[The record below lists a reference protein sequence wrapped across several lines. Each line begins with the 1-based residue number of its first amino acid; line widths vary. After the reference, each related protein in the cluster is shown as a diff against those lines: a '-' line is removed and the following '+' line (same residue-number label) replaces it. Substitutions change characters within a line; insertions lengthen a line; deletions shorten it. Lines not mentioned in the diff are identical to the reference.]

1 MLLSVYRNTPL
12 KFKVWVS
19 AMTVSDLYTPNEVA
33 IRLKVSPNTVR
44 KWCRNFDIPSI
55 KLGNQRRITGE
66 VLRKI
71 ESGELMVGKVS
82 SLSSPHIITKEKE
95 SQPPPIEE
103 GVTPELPDDNW
114 PTLRYSDPNI
124 QEATT
129 RQYSERLVRQM
140 QYLNNPIL
148 PDE

>member
-103 GVTPELPDDNW
+103 GVTPEYIIQNYKEFTVFT
-114 PTLRYSDPNI
+114 TLVVSVMM
-124 QEATT
+124 AS
-129 RQYSERLVRQM
+129 SESGSLARKCRS
-140 QYLNNPIL
+140 IL
-148 PDE
+148 L

>member
-1 MLLSVYRNTPL
+1 
-12 KFKVWVS
+12 
-19 AMTVSDLYTPNEVA
+19 
-33 IRLKVSPNTVR
+33 
-44 KWCRNFDIPSI
+44 
-55 KLGNQRRITGE
+55 
-66 VLRKI
+66 
-71 ESGELMVGKVS
+71 MVGKVS
-82 SLSSPHIITKEKE
+82 ALSSPHIITKEKE

-129 RQYSERLVRQM
+129 RQYSESLVRQM